1 MSEPAFPVTMASM
14 PEPDK
19 DHAVLLEAP
28 DWAEACM
35 ARNVLAEAGIP
46 SLLRGINSGL
56 LEWGPES
63 QSATH
68 RPDLLVPAPLLERAR
83 AALSRAWPDRE

>member
-1 MSEPAFPVTMASM
+1 MSNARE
-14 PEPDK
+14 

-46 SLLRGINSGL
+46 SLLRGTNDGF
-56 LEWGPES
+56 LEWGPDV
-63 QSATH
+63 QNALH
-68 RPDLLVPAPLLERAR
+68 KPDLLVPAPLLERAR